1 MNFLTRATL
10 RQVDIGLTI
19 LRLATGAIFVAHGGQ
34 KLFVFGFAG
43 VSGAFAQMGVPMPEL
58 MGPFVAM
65 VEFLGGFALIA
76 GLMTRLASIGLA
88 STMIVAIV
96 LVHLK
101 SGFFAP
107 NGIEFP
113 LSLLASTLMLAIT
126 GAGRWSADALI
137 GGHSRDTRITTEPP
151 RIRRAA

>member
-1 MNFLTRATL
+1 MSILTKARSHQMDA
-10 RQVDIGLTI
+10 GLTI
-19 LRLATGAIFVAHGGQ
+19 LRVAIGAIFVAHGGQ
-34 KLFVFGFAG
+34 KLFVYGFAG

-65 VEFLGGFALIA
+65 LEFLGGFALIA
-76 GLMTRLASIGLA
+76 GLMTRLASTGLA
-88 STMIVAIV
+88 STMLVAIV

-113 LSLLASTLMLAIT
+113 LSLLASTMMLAIT

-137 GGHSRDTRITTEPP
+137 GGRSAQAEIGTVSP
-151 RIRRAA
+151 RMRRAA